1 MPNLP
6 APYVSPW
13 KDLARNLRAL
23 WADLGLRARELWR
36 RNREGD
42 LSVPAFWPSDLATLF
57 WPLVLAFSFALLVSA
72 GVQLN
77 ALRSSSNA
85 ETPPR
90 SSQGEAP
97 QITSEVTLSKQV
109 KEAPA
114 LPTPVRELP
123 AREMP
128 PSAEPDPLFETQESK
143 APVALLLDPLLD
155 LFLDGSAPEGVLK
168 EARPEPADNRLVLRV
183 TEAWWQLEERQRSDL
198 ANAWQERSSGLGY
211 TELQLLNGND
221 RLLARSARVGD
232 GMILFN
238 NVPPA

>member
-42 LSVPAFWPSDLATLF
+42 LSVPAFWPSDLAPLF

-77 ALRSSSNA
+77 ALRPSANA
-85 ETPPR
+85 ETPPK

-97 QITSEVTLSKQV
+97 HITSEVTLS
-109 KEAPA
+109 
-114 LPTPVRELP
+114 
-123 AREMP
+123 
-128 PSAEPDPLFETQESK
+128 
-143 APVALLLDPLLD
+143 
-155 LFLDGSAPEGVLK
+155 
-168 EARPEPADNRLVLRV
+168 
-183 TEAWWQLEERQRSDL
+183 
-198 ANAWQERSSGLGY
+198 
-211 TELQLLNGND
+211 
-221 RLLARSARVGD
+221 
-232 GMILFN
+232 
-238 NVPPA
+238 